1 MRLSRAT
8 ALRALSAGIVAPAAI
23 ADAAT
28 AAAPPSSYTPASA
41 LAALLAGNERYR
53 KDAGVNCNNHYDRRQ
68 QISAG
73 QTPFAIVL
81 GCADSRVPPEV
92 IFDARLGELFVV
104 RVAGNIAGDFG
115 IGSIEYAL
123 EHFHSPILMVL
134 GHEKCGAVAAT
145 LDAVKAG
152 ETVPGYIGTLVTAI
166 EPAVKRSLHENGDV
180 LHDAVLAN
188 VSDVVKRLGS
198 ASKVVAAAPEA
209 SRRRGELRSL
219 DGCRYARLT
228 SAFTSRS

>member
-1 MRLSRAT
+1 MRLSRVT
-8 ALRALSAGIVAPAAI
+8 ALRALSAGIVAPAAL

-198 ASKVVAAAPEA
+198 ASKVVAAATAAGKLHVVGA
-209 SRRRGELRSL
+209 SYDLSTGAVTLV
-219 DGCRYARLT
+219 
-228 SAFTSRS
+228 